1 MVVFFSAVT
10 QRYGSEPVRVVYHL
24 NSYMPTAKHTS
35 PLPTPK
41 HHKPHYMDARLLRG
55 GQGHLIFPPEI
66 LRRKQEDQSL
76 LE

>member
-1 MVVFFSAVT
+1 
-10 QRYGSEPVRVVYHL
+10 
-24 NSYMPTAKHTS
+24 
-35 PLPTPK
+35 
-41 HHKPHYMDARLLRG
+41 MDARLLRG